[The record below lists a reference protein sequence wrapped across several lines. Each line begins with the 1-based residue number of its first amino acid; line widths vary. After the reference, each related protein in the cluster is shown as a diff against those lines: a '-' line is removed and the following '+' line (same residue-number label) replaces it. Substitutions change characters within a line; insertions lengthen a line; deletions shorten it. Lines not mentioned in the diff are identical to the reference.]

1 MTYTAIRP
9 RSATRLLTRSVMGVL
24 VRPKTAARDTRGR
37 PRAQI
42 LDDSVRDAFGAAPD
56 LDARKDLL
64 YLLMYGGIIGAFC
77 VGAVGLGLGALVQ
90 AIAGQGIG
98 SAVMKTFGVLGA
110 APLLSLGIVWAARA
124 QFNDID
130 YRKWSRAGRPEG
142 HVPSGVSQPK
152 DRDLLYA
159 LPLALYV
166 AAIFWGA

>member
-9 RSATRLLTRSVMGVL
+9 RSVTLLLTRAMTSIV
-24 VRPKTAARDTRGR
+24 VRPRLAARDTHGR
-37 PRAQI
+37 PRAQMI
-42 LDDSVRDAFGAAPD
+42 DEGVQDAFGAAPD

-64 YLLMYGGIIGAFC
+64 YLLMYGGIIGTFC

-90 AIAGQGIG
+90 SIAGQGIG

-124 QFNDID
+124 QFNDVD
-130 YRKWSRAGRPEG
+130 YRRWSRAGRPAG

-159 LPLALYV
+159 LPLALCF